1 MQFSR
6 RLWIAALCVF
16 VGASAAP
23 AQQIKL
29 LPADTEMI
37 LTFNVQQMLE
47 SKVAKENKALI
58 ELAKGKIEETLQ
70 DKGIAK
76 HLKKADFDL
85 FRDLSSI
92 TLGIPGGRNP
102 EEGFILL
109 EGTFDADKIEAAV
122 TDAGKEVGGGIKAM
136 QIAGVKAFEIA
147 PKGEKTMYVG
157 ILDKKTMIACATK
170 ADFEEAVAR
179 QKGTKSGF
187 KAEVVKNLM
196 STVNAKQSINMIAT
210 SGILAKLAE
219 NAPAGAGAQIQQ
231 ATALLKSMEGFSA
244 AITIQKDIDF
254 QLGVNTKDNETAQ
267 KYAGVGNL
275 AIGVAKMKIEEQ
287 AKMNEKLAPAVDIIN
302 SIKLT
307 AVGPNL
313 VVRGQ
318 ITFDNLQKILQALP
332 IPN

>member
-1 MQFSR
+1 MQLSR
-6 RLWIAALCVF
+6 RLWIAVLCVF
-16 VGASAAP
+16 VSASAAP

-37 LTFNVQQMLE
+37 LTFNIQQMLE

-58 ELAKGKIEETLQ
+58 ELAKGKIDEVLQ

-85 FRDLSSI
+85 FRDLTSV

-109 EGTFDADKIEAAV
+109 EGKFDADKIEGA
-122 TDAGKEVGGGIKAM
+122 TKDAGDSVKMTK
-136 QIAGVKAFEIA
+136 IAGVKAFEVN
-147 PKGEKTMYVG
+147 PGDGKTMYVG

-196 STVNAKQSINMIAT
+196 STVNAKQSISMIAT
-210 SGILAKLAE
+210 SNILAKLAE
-219 NAPAGAGAQIQQ
+219 NAPQGAGAQAQQ
-231 ATALLKSMEGFSA
+231 AVAILKSMEGFSA
-244 AITIQKDIDF
+244 AVTIQKDIDF

-267 KYAGVGNL
+267 KYAGIGNL

-287 AKMNEKLAPAVDIIN
+287 AKMNEKLVPAVDIVN
-302 SIKLT
+302 SIRLT
-307 AVGPNL
+307 AQGPNL

-318 ITFDNLQKILQALP
+318 ITFDNLQKIIQALP
-332 IPN
+332 LPN